1 MISHEIK
8 LLFKAIAAGELDSFL
23 SKNLD
28 LTSNTDENGNNFL
41 HIVLQSILESQFTG
55 EALAETNS
63 FKKEEITFDF
73 SEIIISLAERF
84 PHIKDTKNANGCSP
98 SDLVTL
104 IIVEGCL
111 PTLLEK
117 FPPKTQ
123 DSSFFAV
130 EMFSYAEVEAKKE
143 EDRKIEL
150 ANREAI
156 AAKEAEKAEMAKPR
170 SERVEPKPKTQIFV
184 QEKPFVLE
192 ELIRDILGYGNI
204 AHNAA
209 SNPDEDFAILIA
221 LLKENPT
228 LTEEKNSN
236 GETLLDILLV
246 STLIVSDLGEF
257 KESPQFL
264 EALKL
269 CSSKERLPSK
279 SINEAITIAVR
290 FGNIETAKTLLRLF
304 PKSLNSENDLV
315 ESDALKKK
323 GLRSCLSKHD
333 ITFLDKKL
341 QKDGDDGMLVLAAKY
356 TDDKSFASLVENHP
370 ELVKDLAKGPLA
382 QLINHTKDK
391 PDIREKIIEA
401 ADKETLKAVK
411 KEEKDIPKTNT
422 RKSKV
427 SPITTHNSQ
436 GQSK

>member
-55 EALAETNS
+55 EALAETND
-63 FKKEEITFDF
+63 FKKEKITFDF
-73 SEIIISLAERF
+73 SEIITSLAEHL
-84 PHIKDTKNANGCSP
+84 PDLKDKKNSNSHLP
-98 SDLVTL
+98 SDFVTL

-117 FPPKTQ
+117 FPPKTK
-123 DSSFFAV
+123 DNSFF
-130 EMFSYAEVEAKKE
+130 K
-143 EDRKIEL
+143 
-150 ANREAI
+150 
-156 AAKEAEKAEMAKPR
+156 
-170 SERVEPKPKTQIFV
+170 
-184 QEKPFVLE
+184 LE
-192 ELIRDILGYGNI
+192 ETSTSELEETSLTEPFILEDAIRNYSKFANI
-204 AHNAA
+204 AHHAA
-209 SNPDEDFAILIA
+209 QNFDKDFAILIA

-228 LTEEKNSN
+228 LAEEKNSN
-236 GETLLDILLV
+236 GETLLDILLG
-246 STLIVSDLGEF
+246 STLIVSDLGKF

-323 GLRSCLSKHD
+323 GSRAYLTEHE
-333 ITFLDKKL
+333 TAFLDKELK
-341 QKDGDDGMLVLAAKY
+341 KDGDGMLVLAAKY

-370 ELVKDLAKGPLA
+370 KLVKDLAKAPLA
-382 QLINHTKDK
+382 HVISHTKDK
-391 PDIREKIIEA
+391 PAIREKIIEA
-401 ADKETLKAVK
+401 ADKKTLKAVK